1 MPNTAANATI
11 ATPPT
16 PDRSVLPPGLAG
28 VEVADTAIGDVR
40 GEAGSYHY
48 RGYDAPRLAET
59 RSFEE
64 VWHLLL
70 EGELP
75 DEGEHAE
82 LMTRIAAARRSL
94 PGDWLRSLV
103 GRCQGDPV
111 TAMRSAWSEAAH
123 QLGLRPWL
131 DLDAVTRRDQAV
143 AVAAVA
149 PVLAAATGRDVTAE
163 VASLPASTAAAHLA
177 LQTGA
182 APHPGHVRA
191 LESYLTLTLDHGF
204 NASTFTARVVS
215 STGADLGAVV
225 VAALGA
231 LSGPLHGGA
240 PSRVLDLLD
249 AVGEPE
255 RAEPELRARL
265 DRGERLMGFGHRV
278 YRTEDPRAAALRR
291 TAVALGGPR
300 VELALEVERTARRL
314 LAERSPDRVLDVN
327 VEFHAAVV
335 LEAVGLPRSA
345 FTTTFAISRAVA
357 WTAHALEQAAT
368 DRIVRPSSRYVGP
381 SPRTVPTR

>member
-149 PVLAAATGRDVTAE
+149 PVLAAA
-163 VASLPASTAAAHLA
+163 HLT

-182 APHPGHVRA
+182 APHPDHVRA

-265 DRGERLMGFGHRV
+265 DRRERLMGFGHRV

-345 FTTTFAISRAVA
+345 FTTTFAISRAVG